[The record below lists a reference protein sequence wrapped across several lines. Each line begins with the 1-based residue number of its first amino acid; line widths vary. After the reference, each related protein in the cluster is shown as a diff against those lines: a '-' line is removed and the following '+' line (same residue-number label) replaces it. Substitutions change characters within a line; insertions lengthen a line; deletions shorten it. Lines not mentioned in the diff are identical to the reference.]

1 MPAPQT
7 KQIARDLTQSTIL
20 LGRQAV
26 RQSHPDY
33 FPLAVASYI
42 LGGGSASRLYGRVRD
57 EGGQA
62 YSVYSYV
69 SPGRS
74 GASLVVGSQTR
85 TSEVPKVVDAMRAE
99 LDRMTREPVTAREL
113 DLAKAYLIG
122 SFPFRLDTS
131 SKVADFLVAIESQG
145 LGLDY
150 ADRYRAGV
158 ARVTAADVQGVAAKF
173 FPPDQFS
180 RVVVGKLP

>member
-1 MPAPQT
+1 M
-7 KQIARDLTQSTIL
+7 R
-20 LGRQAV
+20 
-26 RQSHPDY
+26 
-33 FPLAVASYI
+33 LAVTFVASWI
-42 LGGGSASRLYGRVRD
+42 CPCTTTAESALTTAVSGSDVT
-57 EGGQA
+57 
-62 YSVYSYV
+62 VT
-69 SPGRS
+69 S
-74 GASLVVGSQTR
+74 GAWVSRMTVR
-85 TSEVPKVVDAMRAE
+85 TE
-99 LDRMTREPVTAREL
+99 LDRMTREPVTEREL

-158 ARVTAADVQGVAAKF
+158 ASVKAADVQRVAATF

-180 RVVVGKLP
+180 RVIVGKTP